1 MLSVVL
7 FDLYFYR
14 FILRREYVSYVQFK
28 TLNCTYDMS
37 LGSNDG
43 HK

>member
-1 MLSVVL
+1 MQSVVL
-7 FDLYFYR
+7 FELYFYR
-14 FILRREYVSYVQFK
+14 FIIRRKFVSYVQFK

-37 LGSNDG
+37 LGSKDG